1 MDSSLQDGLRFQPG
15 RGIFVRPLPLQA
27 IILIHTN
34 YT

>member
-1 MDSSLQDGLRFQPG
+1 MDSSLQDGLRFQHG

-27 IILIHTN
+27 IILIRIY